1 MGAGVG
7 GQTVSRLFFAGISQA
22 NPKRSSRIAGKEE
35 VELGG
40 SWVGGKT
47 GCSYPPR
54 AFIAAHLARQR
65 AWKVLLV
72 LWPGAQISFG
82 ILRNT
87 FVRDGYGVPDYQF
100 VILVFI
106 ISRLSRTGD
115 GDAYA
120 RASAMCAPTQVQMPD
135 GIFRETEKKT
145 NGSNIFVDRTRLCV
159 YCRSIPYNYN
169 AQFELSTT
177 DILVLLNLTL

>member
-82 ILRNT
+82 ILHSCETVMGFR
-87 FVRDGYGVPDYQF
+87 
-100 VILVFI
+100 I
-106 ISRLSRTGD
+106 INLLSSCLLFLACRG
-115 GDAYA
+115 
-120 RASAMCAPTQVQMPD
+120 
-135 GIFRETEKKT
+135 RETVMHMRAHRPCVLRPRYKCQMGFFGRPRKRLM
-145 NGSNIFVDRTRLCV
+145 GLIFSSIGRGFVFTVDPFLTIIMR
-159 YCRSIPYNYN
+159 N
-169 AQFELSTT
+169 
-177 DILVLLNLTL
+177 LNFRQLIY